1 MEVTDFE
8 NTKPQP
14 TSDNNNKIKIL
25 NSYMDSG
32 STKYDRDTPENHVC
46 NKKPKIYK
54 WVNKR
59 FASIFN
65 KFDPSVSMPPKR
77 IHNTVLVLS

>member
-1 MEVTDFE
+1 
-8 NTKPQP
+8 
-14 TSDNNNKIKIL
+14 
-25 NSYMDSG
+25 MDSG

-59 FASIFN
+59 FASTFN
-65 KFDPSVSMPPKR
+65 KFDPSVSKHLYSNQFALKPILQYQKFSNFLKY
-77 IHNTVLVLS
+77 IY